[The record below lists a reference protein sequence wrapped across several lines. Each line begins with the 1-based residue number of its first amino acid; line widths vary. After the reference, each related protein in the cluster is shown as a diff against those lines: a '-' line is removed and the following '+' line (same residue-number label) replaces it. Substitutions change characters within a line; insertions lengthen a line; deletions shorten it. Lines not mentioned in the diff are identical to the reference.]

1 MPVTIKLPTPLRR
14 HAGQVKT
21 AQVAPGTIQAALDEL
36 CGTYP
41 DMRGAIF
48 GADGQ
53 IKPFVRVFVGAK
65 DIADLSGPQTAVAD
79 GDVISIVP
87 PIAGA

>member
-14 HAGQVKT
+14 HAGQAKT
-21 AQVAPGTIQAALDEL
+21 AEVAPGTIRSALDEI
-36 CGTYP
+36 CATYP

-53 IKPFVRVFVGAK
+53 IKPFVRVFVGTR
-65 DIADLSGPQTAVAD
+65 DIADLDGPETAVAD
-79 GDVISIVP
+79 GDVVSIVP

>member
-14 HAGQVKT
+14 HAGQARSAEV
-21 AQVAPGTIQAALDEL
+21 QPGTVQEALDEL
-36 CGTYP
+36 CGAYP
-41 DMRGAIF
+41 DMRGALF

-53 IKPFVRVFVGAK
+53 IKPFVRVFVGAR
-65 DIADLSGPQTAVAD
+65 DIADLDGPATALAE
-79 GDVISIVP
+79 GDVVSIVP